1 MKKLLFIL
9 FCLPILGYGQI
20 NIGNDQTI
28 CLGDTVEVI
37 ALLQGGGQG
46 AGMDTVIAGVHF
58 SNYTASNS
66 TRGWWFQAQSSF
78 TISSIMAS
86 EDNSQGISATNQSLE
101 IVDFGM
107 NPPLLYPTA
116 TGSHTVLFS
125 AIDTIKGW
133 LNCNIPIVSGN
144 YYGII
149 GAKHDAGGS
158 TMYNSYGPSGAQTFI
173 IDGNPTTATRLL
185 LQSALSAGSPIQ
197 GSYMNE
203 PTGNIG
209 RVNIIT
215 GGGVNWYDVSTGQMI
230 GGGDTLFYA
239 PTQSTFVAGVITDS
253 IGQLHSDTML
263 IDVLNTNVSTTGFSL
278 CNGPVVLTAPSN
290 FATYNWSNG
299 ASTSSVLT
307 VNTPGSYYVNCI
319 TANGLSCQSD
329 PVTIYAGTI
338 PITLSTP
345 DSVFICQ
352 GDTLLIAGPTGFSQY
367 NWSTGATTSAITT
380 TLVGNYTLS
389 VIDGN
394 GCTGTSNTTTVDISP
409 QTISLSATG
418 YSLCNGPVTIDAGS
432 GYSSYLWSNNSTNQA
447 IVVNNAGS
455 YFVTVTYPTGCTA
468 LSNTVTIAS
477 ATGQFYFPINTPGD
491 DSLCQPN
498 GQVILDAGNFATF
511 NWNTGAIT
519 QQITVALLGVYY
531 VNVTDSNGCQGVSNP
546 PFEVFNAV
554 NTSAITGSINAT
566 QFQTETYS
574 VTQSS
579 GSTYN
584 WWMNVGNIQSG
595 LGTNTV
601 DVIWNV
607 AGQESIYVLE
617 TDANG
622 CVGDTVSLVVT
633 IFQASNITEDQSQQ
647 ISIYPNPF
655 SEETFIHFTNVNTAY
670 TLYLYNITGQHIW
683 KKENLKEEVYKI
695 KKEELAKGVYFLGIE
710 TDATTIIKKLTIH

>member
-1 MKKLLFIL
+1 MKKLLTLL
-9 FCLPILGYGQI
+9 FYLPIIGYGQI
-20 NIGNDQTI
+20 NVGNDQTI
-28 CLGDTVEVI
+28 CLGDTAEVI
-37 ALLQGGGQG
+37 ASLQGGSQG
-46 AGMDTVIAGVHF
+46 AGMDTVIAGLHA
-58 SNYTASNS
+58 SNYTAANS

-78 TISSIMAS
+78 TISSIMSS
-86 EDNSQGISATNQSLE
+86 EDNTDGISATNQSVE

-107 NPPLLYPTA
+107 NPPLLYPTT

-125 AIDTIKGW
+125 AIDTIKEW

-203 PTGNIG
+203 PAGNIG

-215 GGGVNWYDVSTGQMI
+215 GGGVNWYDVNTSQMI
-230 GGGDTLFYA
+230 GGGDTLLYA
-239 PTQSTFVAGVITDS
+239 PTQSTFVVGIVTDS
-253 IGQLHSDTML
+253 TGQVFSDTMQ
-263 IDVLNTNVSTTGFSL
+263 INVLNTQINTTGISL
-278 CNGPVVLTAPSN
+278 CNGPIVLTAPSN

-307 VNTPGSYYVNCI
+307 VNTAGSYYVNCI
-319 TANGLSCQSD
+319 TANGLACQSD
-329 PVTIYAGTI
+329 PVTIYTGTI

-367 NWSTGATTSAITT
+367 NWSTGATTSSITT
-380 TLVGNYTLS
+380 TLTGNYTLT
-389 VIDGN
+389 VTDGN
-394 GCTGTSNTTTVDISP
+394 NCTGTSNTTTVDISP
-409 QTISLSATG
+409 ESISLSTTG
-418 YSLCNGPVTIDAGS
+418 YSLCNGSVTIDAGS

-447 IVVNNAGS
+447 IVVNFAGS
-455 YFVTVTYPTGCTA
+455 YFVTVTYPAGCTA
-468 LSNTVTIAS
+468 MSDTITIAS
-477 ATGQFYFPINTPGD
+477 ATGQFYFTINTPGD

-498 GQVILDAGNFATF
+498 GQVILDAGNFVSF
-511 NWNTGAIT
+511 NWNTGATT
-519 QQITVALLGVYY
+519 QQITVASLGVYY

-554 NTSAITGSINAT
+554 NTSAITGTTTPT

-584 WWMNVGNIQSG
+584 WWMNGGNIQSG
-595 LGTNTV
+595 SGTNSV
-601 DVIWNV
+601 DVLWNTP
-607 AGQESIYVLE
+607 GQGSIYVLE
-617 TDANG
+617 TNING
-622 CVGDTVSLVVT
+622 CIGDTISLSVSIIIASSIEEINSTRKLNKITDVLGRKSKQKKNTPLFYRYDDGTVEKRIT
-633 IFQASNITEDQSQQ
+633 IE
-647 ISIYPNPF
+647 
-655 SEETFIHFTNVNTAY
+655 
-670 TLYLYNITGQHIW
+670 
-683 KKENLKEEVYKI
+683 
-695 KKEELAKGVYFLGIE
+695 
-710 TDATTIIKKLTIH
+710 